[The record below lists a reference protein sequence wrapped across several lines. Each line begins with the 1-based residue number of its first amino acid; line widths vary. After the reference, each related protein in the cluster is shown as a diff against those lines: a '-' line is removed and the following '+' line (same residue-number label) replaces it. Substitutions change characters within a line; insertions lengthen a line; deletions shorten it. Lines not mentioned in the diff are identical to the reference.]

1 VADLT
6 NDMQDA
12 VEQKTFRPVV
22 IAFLDILGDP
32 IAMWTG
38 NGEFAPS
45 GGADPV
51 LNGKVYYRSES
62 FASISEI
69 QQDEG
74 IGAPVI
80 VTLKANDLDE
90 SALRQVIRDKRK
102 WLGRKAYVWL
112 GVYDE
117 DGKTVLSEPVRIK
130 TGILAEAQISR
141 SAGDVSLEFS
151 IDSDL
156 QNARSAPLRLVEHQ
170 AIFSGD
176 TFSSFIIELANKPS
190 GFINDSVGG
199 RTTGGGAGVDGNI
212 FYRPRIPG
220 LLELDDY

>member
-1 VADLT
+1 MADLT
-6 NDMQDA
+6 DDMQNA

-22 IAFLDILGDP
+22 IAYLDILGDP

-38 NGEFAPS
+38 NGDFAPS
-45 GGADPV
+45 GGSDPV

-62 FASISEI
+62 FASVSEI

-90 SALRQVIRDKRK
+90 SALRQVIRDKRR
-102 WLGRKAYVWL
+102 WLGRKAYIWL

-117 DGKTVLSEPVRIK
+117 DGKTVLSEPTRIK

-141 SAGDVSLEFS
+141 STGDVSLQFS

-156 QNARSAPLRLVEHQ
+156 QNAKSAPLRYVEHQ
-170 AIFSGD
+170 KIFEGD
-176 TFSSFIIELANKPS
+176 LFSSFIIELANKPS
-190 GFINDSVGG
+190 GFIRSGVSGG
-199 RTTGGGAGVDGNI
+199 SGGDT
-212 FYRPRIPG
+212 YTPPSP
-220 LLELDDY
+220 DPWSPP

>member
-6 NDMQDA
+6 DDMQDA

-22 IAFLDILGDP
+22 IAYLDILGDP

-38 NGEFAPS
+38 NGDFAPS
-45 GGADPV
+45 GGSDPV

-62 FASISEI
+62 FASVSEI

-90 SALRQVIRDKRK
+90 SALRQVIRDKRR
-102 WLGRKAYVWL
+102 WLGRKAYIWL

-117 DGKTVLSEPVRIK
+117 DGKTVLSEPTRIK

-141 SAGDVSLEFS
+141 STGDVSLQFS

-156 QNARSAPLRLVEHQ
+156 QNAKSAPLRYVEHQ
-170 AIFSGD
+170 KIFEGD
-176 TFSSFIIELANKPS
+176 LFSSFIIELANKPS
-190 GFINDSVGG
+190 GFIRNGVS
-199 RTTGGGAGVDGNI
+199 GGGGGDT
-212 FYRPRIPG
+212 YTPPSP
-220 LLELDDY
+220 DPWSPP

>member
-1 VADLT
+1 MADLT
-6 NDMQDA
+6 NDMQNA

-22 IAFLDILGDP
+22 IAYLDILGDP

-38 NGEFAPS
+38 NGDFAPS
-45 GGADPV
+45 GGSDPV

-62 FASISEI
+62 FANVSEI

-90 SALRQVIRDKRK
+90 SALRQVIRDKRR
-102 WLGRKAYVWL
+102 WLGRKAYIWL

-141 SAGDVSLEFS
+141 STGDVSLQFS

-156 QNARSAPLRLVEHQ
+156 QNAKSAPLRYVEHQ
-170 AIFSGD
+170 KIFEGD
-176 TFSSFIIELANKPS
+176 LFSSFIIELANKPS
-190 GFINDSVGG
+190 GFIRNGVSGG
-199 RTTGGGAGVDGNI
+199 SGGDT
-212 FYRPRIPG
+212 YIPPSPAPWSPP
-220 LLELDDY
+220 

>member
-1 VADLT
+1 MADLT
-6 NDMQDA
+6 DDMQDA

-22 IAFLDILGDP
+22 IAYLDILGDP

-38 NGEFAPS
+38 NGDFAPS
-45 GGADPV
+45 GGSDPV

-62 FASISEI
+62 FASVSEI

-90 SALRQVIRDKRK
+90 SALRQVIRDKRR
-102 WLGRKAYVWL
+102 WLGRKAYIWL

-117 DGKTVLSEPVRIK
+117 DGKTVLSEPTRIK

-141 SAGDVSLEFS
+141 STGDVSLQFS

-156 QNARSAPLRLVEHQ
+156 QNAKSAPLRYVEHQ
-170 AIFSGD
+170 KIFEGD
-176 TFSSFIIELANKPS
+176 LFSSFIIELANKPS
-190 GFINDSVGG
+190 GFIRNGVGG
-199 RTTGGGAGVDGNI
+199 GSGGDT
-212 FYRPRIPG
+212 YTPPSP
-220 LLELDDY
+220 DPWSPP

>member
-6 NDMQDA
+6 DDMQDA

-22 IAFLDILGDP
+22 IAYLDILGDP

-38 NGEFAPS
+38 NGDFAPS
-45 GGADPV
+45 GGSDPV

-62 FASISEI
+62 FASVSEI

-90 SALRQVIRDKRK
+90 SALRQVIRDKRR
-102 WLGRKAYVWL
+102 WLGRKAYIWL

-117 DGKTVLSEPVRIK
+117 DGKTVLSEPTRIK

-141 SAGDVSLEFS
+141 STGDVSLQFS

-156 QNARSAPLRLVEHQ
+156 QNAKSAPLRYVEHQ
-170 AIFSGD
+170 KIFEGD
-176 TFSSFIIELANKPS
+176 LFSSFIIELANKPS
-190 GFINDSVGG
+190 GFIRNGVGG
-199 RTTGGGAGVDGNI
+199 GSGGDI
-212 FYRPRIPG
+212 YTPPSP
-220 LLELDDY
+220 DPWSPP